1 MGWVIILWTLVLAM
15 AAKFDGSLERER
27 NRECEWGELGHRL
40 EEKGFRLFGVFSFS

>member
-1 MGWVIILWTLVLAM
+1 MLAM
-15 AAKFDGSLERER
+15 AAKFDGSSERERERER